1 MKTNILF
8 VNALIATLF
17 VVLPLSSQATCS
29 THKSEQAGNETS
41 VGGNKYAGDEGTGVE
56 DKKLAGGEGTGAEG
70 QMLVG
75 GEGTG
80 AEDKKIAG
88 GEGTGAEGQMLVGN
102 KVSIVPASQ

>member
-41 VGGNKYAGDEGTGVE
+41 VGGKS
-56 DKKLAGGEGTGAEG
+56 LAGGEGTG
-70 QMLVG
+70 V
-75 GEGTG
+75 
-80 AEDKKIAG
+80 EDKKIAG
-88 GEGTGAEGQMLVGN
+88 GEGTGVEGKKIAGGEGTGTEGKMLVGN
-102 KVSIVPASQ
+102 KVFIVPASQ